1 MPLKTFR
8 LSPITGQEMFELDIA
23 DSPMIRVIRI
33 EGQTY
38 KLEECDGL
46 RPCDCSICEEHRTP

>member
-8 LSPITGQEMFELDIA
+8 LTPITGQEMFLLDLNN
-23 DSPMIRVIRI
+23 SPMMRIIRI

-46 RPCDCSICEEHRTP
+46 HPCNCSICVEHRS